1 MQNSEGMDNSTEE
14 MLGEKP
20 GFSLPTCSWKC
31 RSGTDAKQRRHGQQ
45 HRGNA
50 G

>member
-1 MQNSEGMDNSTEE
+1 MQGSEGTDNSTEE

-20 GFSLPTCSWKC
+20 EFSLLSCSWKC